1 MSLRIRA
8 VLLLCAFSLT
18 AFAATSAGA
27 RERSTGM
34 TALNELERAV
44 LVEIN
49 AVRRRHGLAALR
61 ADAMLRAAA
70 DAHSKSMATRGFF
83 AHESADGSSF
93 SKRVAR
99 YYPRGRGSWSA
110 GENLLWSSPSVD
122 AAGSVRTWMN
132 SPPHRGN
139 LLTPRWREIGLSA
152 VHVAAGPGVFGGA
165 PVTILTADFGRRR

>member
-1 MSLRIRA
+1 MRIRA
-8 VLLLCAFSLT
+8 TLLLCAFSLT

-27 RERSTGM
+27 RERSAGI

-44 LVEIN
+44 LAEIN
-49 AVRRRHGLAALR
+49 VVRRRHGLAALR
-61 ADAMLRAAA
+61 VDAPLRAAA

-83 AHESADGSSF
+83 AHESPDGSSF

-122 AAGSVRTWMN
+122 AAGSVRMWMN
-132 SPPHRGN
+132 SPPHRRN
-139 LLTPRWREIGLSA
+139 LLRASWREIGLSA
-152 VHVAAGPGVFGGA
+152 LHVPAGPGVFGGA